1 MIKRIQKRAS
11 ESENQRNDD
20 NMEVLEKR
28 FKTFEEQSLP
38 IIKYFESQ
46 GKLWKID
53 ANRSAAEVSQEV
65 ISEIEQEKVY
75 PNSLMFNHS
84 PS

>member
-28 FKTFEEQSLP
+28 FKTLEEQSLT
-38 IIKYFESQ
+38 IIKYFERQ

-53 ANRSAAEVSQEV
+53 ANRSAAEVS
-65 ISEIEQEKVY
+65 
-75 PNSLMFNHS
+75 
-84 PS
+84 